1 MRIKAKNGV
10 RPGAFLFMVA
20 FSQRSKLIRTG
31 RQSRPDRLLS
41 RCGLSKSV
49 ARLKL
54 KCFEKFQGGSGGELS
69 NSQFFFFLQDRT
81 EARRFD
87 RLVRLL
93 DPVLANAFHAR
104 AMGFSIYSL
113 LSKALLQ

>member
-69 NSQFFFFLQDRT
+69 NFQFFFSFKIEQK
-81 EARRFD
+81 
-87 RLVRLL
+87 
-93 DPVLANAFHAR
+93 LADL
-104 AMGFSIYSL
+104 ID
-113 LSKALLQ
+113 